1 MALTTQ
7 SLSPLLNYL
16 TKASRLYIAFS
27 GGMDSHV
34 LLHLCASVTAFKE
47 KITAVYVDHGLQK
60 EAESWPKHC
69 QTTAAELGVSFIAL
83 RVNASTRQ
91 GESPEEAARNARYK
105 ALKPLVDIDDLLL
118 LAHHKEDQL
127 ETVLLQLFRGSGLRG
142 LSGIPKRI
150 EFGKGFI
157 MRPLL
162 EVSKLDMTDYAEKQQ
177 LNWVEDPSNQACNF
191 DRNFMRHTILPLLK
205 QRWPSLD
212 KTVSRSAQHCSD
224 AQQLLTESLRDLF
237 NLAYNPFDQ
246 SIELKKLEAL
256 TSRQLNWVL
265 RHWFETLRL
274 KPPRQKVLQAIVE
287 QLIQAAEDAI
297 PKIQHQDHLILRY
310 KQKLFCLSAQT
321 FQREPNRIVWPTQN
335 TVLRLANGYSLTL
348 VEAESG
354 ISKKLWHTAKVTVSS
369 RQGGEKI
376 KLPGRKN
383 HHDLKKLY
391 QEAQIPPWERDVRP
405 LVFLNEQLA
414 AIAGLWV
421 AEWAWSEGP
430 DDCYQ
435 FNWNKSNG
443 KVSER

>member
-1 MALTTQ
+1 MTLTIQ
-7 SLSPLLNYL
+7 SLTPLLNYL
-16 TKASRLYIAFS
+16 TEASRLYIAFS

-34 LLHLCASVTAFKE
+34 LLHLCASITAFKE

-60 EAESWPKHC
+60 EAENWSKHC
-69 QTTAAELGVSFIAL
+69 QTTAAELGVSFMAL
-83 RVNASTRQ
+83 RVNASARQ

-105 ALKPLVDIDDLLL
+105 ALKPLVGIDDLLL

-142 LSGIPKRI
+142 LSGMPQRI

-157 MRPLL
+157 LRPLL

-224 AQQLLTESLRDLF
+224 AQQLLNESLSDLF

-246 SIELKKLEAL
+246 SIELQKLEAL
-256 TSRQLNWVL
+256 TSRQINWVL

-287 QLIQAAEDAI
+287 QLIQAAEDAK
-297 PKIQHQDHLILRY
+297 PKIQHQDHFILRY
-310 KQKLFCLSAQT
+310 KQKLFCLAAQT
-321 FQREPNRIVWPTQN
+321 FQRELHGIVWPAQN
-335 TVLRLANGYSLTL
+335 TVLLLANGYSLTL
-348 VEAESG
+348 VKAESG
-354 ISKKLWHTAKVTVSS
+354 ISKQLWHTAKVTVSS

-376 KLPGRKN
+376 KLPGRNN

-405 LVFLNEQLA
+405 LILLNNQLA
-414 AIAGLWV
+414 AVAGLWV

-443 KVSER
+443 KVSKR